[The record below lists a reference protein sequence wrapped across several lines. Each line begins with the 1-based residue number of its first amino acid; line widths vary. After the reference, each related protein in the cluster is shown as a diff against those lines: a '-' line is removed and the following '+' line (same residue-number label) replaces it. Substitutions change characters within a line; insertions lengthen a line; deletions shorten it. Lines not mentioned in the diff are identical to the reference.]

1 MAAFRVELAIFERFP
16 QLKLGILVLD
26 ELDNALGGEGLEPLL
41 QNAQTKLRQNLAGIT
56 LSQHPH
62 IEPWREA
69 YRAFGVKAK
78 DYPSSIENLLKRV
91 LKGDN
96 LRSINPLVDLYNLVS
111 LNHLLPV
118 GGEDLDSIQGDIVLR
133 FAGDNE
139 PAIQLLGESEAKAP
153 KVGEVIYADNIGAI
167 CRRFNWKE
175 ADRSKLTA
183 QTKRAVLVVEALPP
197 VDEAKLRDALADL
210 KSLTEHFCHASAT
223 VHILSPDLPEINLNP

>member
-78 DYPSSIENLLKRV
+78 KIIPRRLKT
-91 LKGDN
+91 
-96 LRSINPLVDLYNLVS
+96 
-111 LNHLLPV
+111 
-118 GGEDLDSIQGDIVLR
+118 
-133 FAGDNE
+133 
-139 PAIQLLGESEAKAP
+139 
-153 KVGEVIYADNIGAI
+153 
-167 CRRFNWKE
+167 C
-175 ADRSKLTA
+175 
-183 QTKRAVLVVEALPP
+183 
-197 VDEAKLRDALADL
+197 
-210 KSLTEHFCHASAT
+210 
-223 VHILSPDLPEINLNP
+223 